1 MIKREC
7 LTSLI
12 KTPHKPLSQKR
23 MHAPIEPHARQ
34 WWLCYTEAGKERE
47 STAAAVYAY
56 RPVWYRVVKPVHSLH
71 ILPLTNYS
79 APLAQEQMRF
89 EEI

>member
-1 MIKREC
+1 
-7 LTSLI
+7 
-12 KTPHKPLSQKR
+12 

-47 STAAAVYAY
+47 STAVAVYAY
-56 RPVWYRVVKPVHSLH
+56 SSVCYRVVKPVQPLH

>member
-23 MHAPIEPHARQ
+23 MHAQIELHGRCCRI
-34 WWLCYTEAGKERE
+34 CYTEALALRE
-47 STAAAVYAY
+47 HWCKLCGS
-56 RPVWYRVVKPVHSLH
+56 
-71 ILPLTNYS
+71 
-79 APLAQEQMRF
+79 E
-89 EEI
+89 

>member
-1 MIKREC
+1 
-7 LTSLI
+7 
-12 KTPHKPLSQKR
+12 

-34 WWLCYTEAGKERE
+34 WRLCYTEAGKERE
-47 STAAAVYAY
+47 SAAAAVYAY
-56 RPVWYRVVKPVHSLH
+56 SSVWYRVFKPVQSLH